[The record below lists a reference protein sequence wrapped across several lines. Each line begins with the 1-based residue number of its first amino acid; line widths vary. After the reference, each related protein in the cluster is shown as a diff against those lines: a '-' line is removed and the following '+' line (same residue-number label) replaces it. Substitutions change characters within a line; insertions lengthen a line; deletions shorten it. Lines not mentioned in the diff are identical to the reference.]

1 MAPFESVGQVPLI
14 PDIGPELSFQDP
26 QLLMGL
32 DDLPMDILSSELT
45 DDLDLDDLFGIF
57 DDSRDV
63 HTPAGGLTSPQ
74 RSNMVTPST
83 SESGNEIVHGR
94 YASSDKEGV
103 SNLSDK
109 DRAEEEEKRM
119 ARMKRNR
126 ENAHLSRLRKKQ
138 QLQNLQQSCQNLKH
152 QNTQL
157 NLFIQRLAAENC
169 LLRHHLNNVCNT
181 SKISVPEVPS
191 VLAPQAQQGTQIATP
206 NQNEV
211 KGKNVPSEGSEN
223 GSGVSIFHPDPASK
237 ASDCKAVETR
247 QAKRKKIGGAGA
259 AFLTLFSIF
268 LFASPM
274 TSVNQT
280 QESGMSMRFL
290 PEGHQQLTLN
300 NGQSRGRSLMMVEK
314 QDDANLS
321 HYFSETVDALLQD
334 QETLDLP
341 KHALASLENIAPH
354 ALALDKEGSQIG
366 AEKPMPAST
375 VFPALAER
383 LFESSGLAAPQ
394 MCKKVFEFRSDDIPN
409 RIRSKK
415 NIEKYIT
422 GTYGFKGRSSG
433 LQIHADKPQSDSKES
448 LAVIDIPQEDVEGS
462 EQTTKDIL
470 PAHVTEP
477 LLVSVLLPANSSG
490 LSKNRMT
497 AFEQLYVVI
506 LNPENTFSTYACDLP
521 GRFLG
526 RFDE

>member
-1 MAPFESVGQVPLI
+1 MAEFESGQVPLI
-14 PDIGPELSFQDP
+14 PELEPDLSLQDP
-26 QLLMGL
+26 HLLMGL

-45 DDLDLDDLFGIF
+45 DDLDLDELFGVF
-57 DDSRDV
+57 DDSTDV
-63 HTPAGGLTSPQ
+63 HAPAEGGLTSPQ

-83 SESGNEIVHGR
+83 SESGNEIMHGR
-94 YASSDKEGV
+94 CASSDKEGV

-169 LLRHHLNNVCNT
+169 LLRHHLNNVCKT
-181 SKISVPEVPS
+181 SKVSVPEVPS
-191 VLAPQAQQGTQIATP
+191 VLAPQQGTQIATS
-206 NQNEV
+206 NQNEL
-211 KGKNVPSEGSEN
+211 KGKNDTSQGSEN
-223 GSGVSIFHPDPASK
+223 GSGESYFHPDPALKS
-237 ASDCKAVETR
+237 SDCKPAETR

-268 LFASPM
+268 LFAGPM
-274 TSVNQT
+274 TRVNEKTESSMSV
-280 QESGMSMRFL
+280 RFL

-300 NGQSRGRSLMMVEK
+300 HGQSMGRSLMMVEK
-314 QDDANLS
+314 QEDVDLS
-321 HYFSETVDALLQD
+321 HYFSETVDALLED
-334 QETLDLP
+334 QETLELP

-354 ALALDKEGSQIG
+354 ALALDKEGSRIG

-383 LFESSGLAAPQ
+383 LFEASGLAAPQ

-433 LQIHADKPQSDSKES
+433 LQIHAEEPQSDSKES
-448 LAVIDIPQEDVEGS
+448 LTVIDIPQEDVEGS
-462 EQTTKDIL
+462 DASKDIL
-470 PAHVTEP
+470 PAQVAEP

-490 LSKNRMT
+490 PSKSRMT